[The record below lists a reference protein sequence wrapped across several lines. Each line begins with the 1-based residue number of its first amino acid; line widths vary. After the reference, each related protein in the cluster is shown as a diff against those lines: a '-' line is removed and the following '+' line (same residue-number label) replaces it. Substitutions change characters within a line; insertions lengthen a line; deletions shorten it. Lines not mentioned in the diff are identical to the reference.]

1 MKRFLGNFWA
11 GLLLC
16 GLLAVLALPLKVAE
30 AASAGG
36 TGAAEIQEKINLE

>member
-30 AASAGG
+30 AATVREGDQGDRVLAVRP
-36 TGAAEIQEKINLE
+36 